1 MSATQEEREYILFTR
16 INRGDDL
23 MEVGSLKAESDEL
36 ASVYAQY
43 IYNEE
48 DWVEMKVVRKDSIIT
63 IREPEP
69 LFKGDEV
76 R

>member
-1 MSATQEEREYILFTR
+1 MNAEYVLFTR

-23 MEVGSLKAESDEL
+23 MEVGSFKAESDEL

-48 DWVEMKVVRKDSIIT
+48 DWVEMKVVRKDSLIT

-69 LFKGDEV
+69 FFKGEEV

>member
-1 MSATQEEREYILFTR
+1 MNTEYVLFTR

-23 MEVGSLKAESDEL
+23 MEVGSFKAESDEL

-48 DWVEMKVVRKDSIIT
+48 DWVEMKVVRKDSLIT

-69 LFKGDEV
+69 FFKGAEV